1 MAENENKLP
10 KPLKFAY
17 FSFTS
22 FSSLFDNNNEND
34 GGSVSGNW
42 KKYIFFGISL
52 MRYIEGYNF
61 IYLLKSFRCSVQNEK
76 NKKNY
81 EKYLQTGISL
91 TA

>member
-1 MAENENKLP
+1 MLYVQLTTALFKAIIQMAENENKLP

-42 KKYIFFGISL
+42 KKIYIFRDFVD
-52 MRYIEGYNF
+52 E
-61 IYLLKSFRCSVQNEK
+61 VH
-76 NKKNY
+76 
-81 EKYLQTGISL
+81 
-91 TA
+91 